1 MLSTSGCAWMRLGIS
16 NGWQLMRQFIG
27 DWFWLLIFFA
37 LVAGFGFGGWSSS
50 GETKHWLDSFFEL
63 KLTDL
68 VIAIF
73 TVVLAIKTSGLFVE
87 TAGLRAAAEKQ
98 SQDMERSIRAA
109 TDAVGTAIAA
119 NQIATTTSQQQ
130 LRAYLTAKEINLNVI
145 RGPSMMGAYGPIAG
159 AIHTFAIAPVVFN
172 GGQTPATNA
181 VVNSSTRHFP
191 GPMQDDFDFPDSEHY
206 GYGVIGPQSEFHGPE
221 ANIPIADVDPALGG
235 IWYLWGWVEY
245 DDIFTADTRHRTEFC
260 FEIMRSRRPDG
271 TIWLG
276 FRPTPRFNAVD
287 GGCLRPI
294 DPATGRSGQ

>member
-109 TDAVGTAIAA
+109 TG
-119 NQIATTTSQQQ
+119 
-130 LRAYLTAKEINLNVI
+130 
-145 RGPSMMGAYGPIAG
+145 RGR
-159 AIHTFAIAPVVFN
+159 N
-172 GGQTPATNA
+172 GHC
-181 VVNSSTRHFP
+181 S
-191 GPMQDDFDFPDSEHY
+191 
-206 GYGVIGPQSEFHGPE
+206 
-221 ANIPIADVDPALGG
+221 
-235 IWYLWGWVEY
+235 
-245 DDIFTADTRHRTEFC
+245 
-260 FEIMRSRRPDG
+260 
-271 TIWLG
+271 
-276 FRPTPRFNAVD
+276 
-287 GGCLRPI
+287 
-294 DPATGRSGQ
+294 